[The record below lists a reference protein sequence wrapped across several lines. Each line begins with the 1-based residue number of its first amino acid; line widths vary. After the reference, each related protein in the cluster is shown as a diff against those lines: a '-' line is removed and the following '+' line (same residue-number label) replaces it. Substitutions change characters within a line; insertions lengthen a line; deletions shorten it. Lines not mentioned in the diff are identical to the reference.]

1 MVHNNSSLTD
11 STPQIDVYLLKNY
24 IITNASTLCADISN
38 GIKVIGVNLR
48 TAKLGNAR
56 LYN

>member
-1 MVHNNSSLTD
+1 MAHKNSSLTD
-11 STPQIDVYLLKNY
+11 SSPQTDVYPLKNC
-24 IITNASTLCADISN
+24 IITNAFTLYSDISN

-56 LYN
+56 LYS